1 MSSIVA
7 VVKKDLRGYF
17 DQPTG
22 YILLVIFVALI
33 SGLGFRELL
42 VNPEASLRAIFAF
55 LLPVLLA
62 LFVPAATMRLV
73 SE

>member
-33 SGLGFRELL
+33 SGLGFREPVSYTHLTLPTILL
-42 VNPEASLRAIFAF
+42 V
-55 LLPVLLA
+55 
-62 LFVPAATMRLV
+62 
-73 SE
+73 